1 MVGWIGRS
9 IHDPE
14 TDCPV
19 DAKIVRLWSYGFGR
33 RQHTPHRI
41 EPISNQRDSGFDAS
55 TSISLIK
62 RVRERDQVAWER
74 LTLLYTPVVYRWIR
88 SSDLSR
94 DDASDLVQD
103 IFHSV
108 VKSLDDFGAEGKPTK
123 FRAWLWGITR
133 HRLMDY
139 FRKRQSEPRAV
150 GGSDMQFILSEIPHD
165 PPQEAPDEVN
175 TLTQRALQLIKTDFK
190 ESTWQAFWRVTVEE
204 QAPSDV
210 ASDLG
215 MSVAAVYTAKSR
227 VLAHLRIELEGL
239 D

>member
-1 MVGWIGRS
+1 MS
-9 IHDPE
+9 QQP
-14 TDCPV
+14 
-19 DAKIVRLWSYGFGR
+19 
-33 RQHTPHRI
+33 
-41 EPISNQRDSGFDAS
+41 DSDFDAS
-55 TSISLIK
+55 TSISLIR
-62 RVRERDQVAWER
+62 RVREQDQVAWER

-88 SSDLSR
+88 SSNLSR

-103 IFHSV
+103 VFQSV
-108 VKSLDDFGAEGKPTK
+108 VKSLGDFGSEGKPTK

-133 HRLMDY
+133 NRLMDH
-139 FRKRQSEPRAV
+139 FRKRQSQPRV
-150 GGSDMQFILSEIPHD
+150 IGGSDIQSMLSEIPHD

-175 TLTQRALQLIKTDFK
+175 ALTQRALQLIKTDFK

-204 QAPSDV
+204 QSPADV

-215 MSVAAVYTAKSR
+215 ISVASVYTAKSR